1 MIYRVKREESE
12 EGVRILAKT
21 YPRCFF
27 EQPEQRRPLKK
38 NIIDDLIKDGAPMA
52 PELITASV
60 EWYQTH
66 LGYQLCLLAGR
77 KRVDLHGKE
86 GNAVTEYEHRIAQ
99 KKALAIREK
108 MKRDREATSAAAA
121 STPPVRYGTALPTAL
136 PKFLKSI
143 ETSAPTMTTTSSK
156 TPTIAPA
163 AAPVIIPDLMPMYE
177 AMLSASAAMSLP
189 MHSPE
194 MRRAIVQA
202 VIGVI
207 MKEAQA
213 VRDKYDAT

>member
-1 MIYRVKREESE
+1 MIYRVNREESE

-77 KRVDLHGKE
+77 KRVDLHGNDA
-86 GNAVTEYEHRIAQ
+86 GTVTEYEQRVAQ

-108 MKRDREATSAAAA
+108 MKRDREATSAAA
-121 STPPVRYGTALPTAL
+121 SVPPVKYGTVLP
-136 PKFLKSI
+136 PKFL
-143 ETSAPTMTTTSSK
+143 TTMSAPAMTTTVNLRRS
-156 TPTIAPA
+156 P
-163 AAPVIIPDLMPMYE
+163 
-177 AMLSASAAMSLP
+177 LP
-189 MHSPE
+189 
-194 MRRAIVQA
+194 RRSC
-202 VIGVI
+202 
-207 MKEAQA
+207 
-213 VRDKYDAT
+213 RN